1 LRSKIRV
8 VIPAQTQ
15 QNQFGKNKCV
25 RYNPSIF
32 PANESNIQSGESFRA
47 YEGSRANNR
56 PTTDRPQ
63 IGRKAQPMRIPLA
76 VFILA
81 IFSSPS
87 IIGAVQA
94 PADGAPLP
102 APVPVSGL
110 LQPSL
115 DTVHGTLDALRME
128 KWKKGNIRDEA
139 NQNISEI
146 QHDLQTNL
154 PPLLHDADTAPG
166 TLSKV
171 LPLSRHVNALY
182 DVLLR
187 VVEAAR
193 VSAPDDQAA
202 QLQQAL
208 VSLGNAR
215 LAIGERM
222 QGSADALEKQV
233 VDLRSAL
240 QVQAARSPVVPA
252 PAALPCVPPA
262 PHRTTKKTNKPAAKP
277 SPKPPVTTTTAPA
290 KPTP

>member
-1 LRSKIRV
+1 
-8 VIPAQTQ
+8 
-15 QNQFGKNKCV
+15 
-25 RYNPSIF
+25 
-32 PANESNIQSGESFRA
+32 
-47 YEGSRANNR
+47 
-56 PTTDRPQ
+56 
-63 IGRKAQPMRIPLA
+63 MRIPLA

-87 IIGAVQA
+87 VIGAAQA

-115 DTVHGTLDALRME
+115 DTVHRTLDALRVE

-262 PHRTTKKTNKPAAKP
+262 PHRTTKKTNKPVAKP
-277 SPKPPVTTTTAPA
+277 SPKPPVTTTTTPA

>member
-1 LRSKIRV
+1 
-8 VIPAQTQ
+8 
-15 QNQFGKNKCV
+15 
-25 RYNPSIF
+25 
-32 PANESNIQSGESFRA
+32 
-47 YEGSRANNR
+47 
-56 PTTDRPQ
+56 
-63 IGRKAQPMRIPLA
+63 MRIPLA

-87 IIGAVQA
+87 VTGAAQA

-115 DTVHGTLDALRME
+115 DTVHRTLDALRME

-215 LAIGERM
+215 MALGERI

-233 VDLRSAL
+233 VDLRSAI
-240 QVQAARSPVVPA
+240 QVQAAQRPIVPT
-252 PAALPCVPPA
+252 PEALPCVPPV
-262 PHRTTKKTNKPAAKP
+262 PHRATKKTTKPAAKP

>member
-1 LRSKIRV
+1 MRPNRTQLLWFRS
-8 VIPAQTQ
+8 
-15 QNQFGKNKCV
+15 
-25 RYNPSIF
+25 
-32 PANESNIQSGESFRA
+32 
-47 YEGSRANNR
+47 
-56 PTTDRPQ
+56 DRPQ

-87 IIGAVQA
+87 VTGAAQA
-94 PADGAPLP
+94 PADGAP
-102 APVPVSGL
+102 VPVSGL
-110 LQPSL
+110 IQPSL
-115 DTVHGTLDALRME
+115 DTVHRTLDALRME

-154 PPLLHDADTAPG
+154 PLLLHDADTAPE

-215 LAIGERM
+215 MALGERI

-233 VDLRSAL
+233 VDLRGAI
-240 QVQAARSPVVPA
+240 QVQAAQRPIVPT
-252 PAALPCVPPA
+252 PEALPCVPPV
-262 PHRTTKKTNKPAAKP
+262 PHRTTKKTTKPAAKP
-277 SPKPPVTTTTAPA
+277 STKPPATTTTTPA
-290 KPTP
+290 KPTQ